1 MNLSVVKSMQV
12 IRDAAK
18 VAQRAEV
25 APLVAAAVEV
35 ANAYEDALSQQS
47 VVSIGSGP
55 LIDAD
60 AIAAKVVERLD
71 VLAVERL
78 QVPTPCGVPPVPW
91 HVDSDDDVWS
101 EDSRIFLSASDLQA
115 PVFSEGSA
123 SSVATVNAIVEAV
136 NAYFGGVRQ
145 PPSPAEAATDNCE
158 TQVPDIAGYPVPDY
172 DATEIPPSAA

>member
-35 ANAYEDALSQQS
+35 ANAFEELVSHQP

-60 AIAAKVVERLD
+60 AIAAKVVERFD
-71 VLAVERL
+71 IIAVERVKVAAPL
-78 QVPTPCGVPPVPW
+78 GMSQLPW
-91 HVDSDDDVWS
+91 RYNDMGCIFSGP
-101 EDSRIFLSASDLQA
+101 EDENEVEVADLWVSRDGIHAD
-115 PVFSEGSA
+115 GR
-123 SSVATVNAIVEAV
+123 AIVEAV
-136 NAYFGGVRQ
+136 NAYFGGVSQ
-145 PPSPAEAATDNCE
+145 PPTPAEAATANCE
-158 TQVPDIAGYPVPDY
+158 TQLPDTAGYPVPDY
-172 DATEIPPSAA
+172 DAVEIPPSAA